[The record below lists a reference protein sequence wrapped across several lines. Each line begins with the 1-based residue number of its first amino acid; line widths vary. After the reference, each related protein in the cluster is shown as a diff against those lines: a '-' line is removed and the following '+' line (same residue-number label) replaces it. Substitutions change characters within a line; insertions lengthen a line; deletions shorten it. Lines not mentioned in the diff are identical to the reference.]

1 MPSSNINTSSDSLTI
16 PLVHTTYE
24 YYKLFHQFIKLFP
37 KSEKYSLGVRIE
49 NVILDTLELALS
61 AAYAPSVERPA
72 LLKTLDAK
80 VQLLK
85 TLTRLAHEVRA
96 MDDKKYLALQE
107 KLQEMGKMV
116 GGWLRS
122 TRNSTSGTL

>member
-1 MPSSNINTSSDSLTI
+1 MPTPNTNSPPGDVTI

-37 KSEKYSLGVRIE
+37 KSEKYSLGERIE
-49 NVILDTLELALS
+49 KTILDALELALR
-61 AAYAPSVERPA
+61 AAYATRGERVP
-72 LLKTLDAK
+72 LLKELDAK

-85 TLTRLAHEVRA
+85 TLTRLAHEIRA

-122 TRNSTSGTL
+122 TRNNTSAPT

>member
-1 MPSSNINTSSDSLTI
+1 MPLVTPPPTEIEV

-24 YYKLFHQFIKLFP
+24 LYKIFHQCIRLFP
-37 KSEKYSLGVRIE
+37 KTEKYSLGQRTE
-49 NVILDTLELALS
+49 NVILDTLELGLRV
-61 AAYAPSVERPA
+61 AYAPKTERLP
-72 LLKTLDAK
+72 LLKELDAK

-85 TLTRLAHEVRA
+85 TMIRLAHELRA
-96 MDDKKYLALQE
+96 LDDKKYLALQE

-122 TRNSTSGTL
+122 TRNNTSGTP

>member
-1 MPSSNINTSSDSLTI
+1 MPNSNINSAPDSLTI

-37 KSEKYSLGVRIE
+37 KSEKYSLGERIE
-49 NVILDTLELALS
+49 NLILDTLELALT
-61 AAYAPSVERPA
+61 AAYAPSAERPT
-72 LLKTLDAK
+72 LLKRLDAK

-85 TLTRLAHEVRA
+85 TLTRLAHEIRA
-96 MDDKKYLALQE
+96 VDDKKYLVLQE

-122 TRNSTSGTL
+122 TRNSTSGTP